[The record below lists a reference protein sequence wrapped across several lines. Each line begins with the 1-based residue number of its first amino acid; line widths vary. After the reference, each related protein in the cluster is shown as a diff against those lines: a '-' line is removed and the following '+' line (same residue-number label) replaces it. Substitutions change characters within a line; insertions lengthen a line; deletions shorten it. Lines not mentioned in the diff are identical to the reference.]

1 MISETLANNESMAKR
16 TLLSQQKIIKRL
28 EIRHKYQIFLAKSTL
43 FNIME
48 SIYTNSY
55 ESKLILYMRVDT
67 ISTILQNLKFINNS
81 KTIVY
86 EETCGLLTAAIA
98 GRATGNVMS
107 VFESRPNMKFI
118 PNFNY
123 SNEKTGNIT
132 SMNIANLVN
141 FEKSNKVENLN
152 SLDLKEDQ
160 IISTEVKS
168 SKLTFLDSLKNML
181 YNNFSN
187 LVVCCKEEFRLLEFV
202 LSLYPYLKPSGTIVV
217 YARDKEV
224 SSIFIILINF

>member
-1 MISETLANNESMAKR
+1 MAKR

-28 EIRHKYQIFLAKSTL
+28 EIRHKYQIFLAKTTL

-48 SIYTNSY
+48 SIYTIPY
-55 ESKLILYMRVDT
+55 ESKLILFLRVDT

-98 GRATGNVMS
+98 GRSTGNVMS
-107 VFESRPNMKFI
+107 VFESRPNMKFL

-123 SNEKTGNIT
+123 STEKTGNIT
-132 SMNIANLVN
+132 SMNIINLMSYTSGIN
-141 FEKSNKVENLN
+141 SGEAN
-152 SLDLKEDQ
+152 SLNLKEEM
-160 IISTEVKS
+160 ITTPVKS
-168 SKLTFLDSLKNML
+168 DKLSVLKGLKSML
-181 YNNFSN
+181 LNNFSN

-202 LSLYPYLKPSGTIVV
+202 LCLYPYLKPSGTIVV

-224 SSIFIILINF
+224 SYYYIEY